1 LSSPDSE
8 AAISDAAISEEA
20 ISGEGANAPISIG
33 GMPEDKSTR
42 RIIHGLLPFEI
53 ARFGGPLAVGMG
65 LQTTFTLIDAFIV
78 SRLGEDLKGPA
89 LGALSQCDNLG
100 ALGPTLSYGLSIA
113 TAAIM
118 SRRQVEGN
126 TRAVRLVAW
135 QSMLIIGALG
145 LAFALIGIL
154 GAPWLVTGLMGAKG
168 EVAELSVDYLRVIM
182 GGGFTMFF
190 LLHLTT
196 IQRALGSAKTPVS
209 MLIGANILNLF
220 LAVIM
225 VFGPGPAP
233 EVFSWGPP
241 IAEFFGIPRMNLM
254 GAAWSTVIARV
265 VALIPVVIIIT
276 RRFHLFG
283 RDSRTRPHKRVI
295 GRILSIGWPS
305 SAQLVVRIVAMV
317 ITVRFVNWA
326 FTTDTNQSA
335 TTAIGIVLR
344 LETMAIFIG
353 MGWGSA
359 AQTFMGHNL
368 GAKLLKRAKRSGW
381 YAALYNCIMMAGFAL
396 LLRWLDVDI
405 VSIFDNTPQVLDTAV
420 SYVEWVSPSYL
431 FLGLGIV
438 LGSAIQG
445 AGATRQVMW
454 LDILVIL
461 FVQIPLGLLVVLSG
475 WSERAL
481 WLVVGITN
489 VVFALTYVVNYKRGR
504 FLNTEV

>member
-1 LSSPDSE
+1 MRGEDAHARLSIE
-8 AAISDAAISEEA
+8 AAPHDPA
-20 ISGEGANAPISIG
+20 
-33 GMPEDKSTR
+33 TH
-42 RIIHGLLPFEI
+42 RICKGLLPYEV

-65 LQTTFTLIDAFIV
+65 LQTTFTLVDAFIV
-78 SRLGEDLKGPA
+78 SRLGEELKGPA

-126 TRAVRLVAW
+126 TDAVRRVAW
-135 QSMLIIGALG
+135 QSLIVVGTLG
-145 LAFALIGIL
+145 LVFALLGII

-168 EVAELSVDYLRVIM
+168 EVAALSIDYLRVIM

-209 MLIGANILNLF
+209 MLIGANVLNF
-220 LAVIM
+220 VLAVIM
-225 VFGPGPAP
+225 VYGPGPAP
-233 EVFSWGPP
+233 EAFAWGPP
-241 IAEFFGIPRMNLM
+241 IAEFFGIARMDLM
-254 GAAWSTVIARV
+254 GAAWSTLIARIIV
-265 VALIPVVIIIT
+265 LIPVVIVIT
-276 RRFHLFG
+276 KRFGLFD
-283 RDSRTRPHKRVI
+283 RESRTRPDKLI
-295 GRILSIGWPS
+295 INRILSIGWPS
-305 SAQLVVRIVAMV
+305 SAQLVVRIIAMV

-326 FTTDTNQSA
+326 FTTDTDQSA

-359 AQTFMGHNL
+359 AQTFMGQNL
-368 GAKLLKRAKRSGW
+368 GAHLLARAKLSGW
-381 YAALYNCIMMAGFAL
+381 YAALYNTAMMAVFAL
-396 LLRWLDVDI
+396 ALRWLDVDI
-405 VSIFDNTPQVLDTAV
+405 VSIFDDTPQVLDTAV
-420 SYVEWVSPSYL
+420 GYVNWVSPSYL

-454 LDILVIL
+454 LDIAVIL
-461 FVQIPLGLLVVLSG
+461 LVQIPLGLFVVLSG
-475 WSERAL
+475 LNEAAL
-481 WLVVGITN
+481 WKVVALTN
-489 VVFALTYVVNYKRGR
+489 VVFALTYVISYRRGR
-504 FLNTEV
+504 FLQTDV

>member
-1 LSSPDSE
+1 MSAPDS
-8 AAISDAAISEEA
+8 AADSVREEDAK
-20 ISGEGANAPISIG
+20 APLSVG
-33 GMPEDKSTR
+33 GLPGDPATH
-42 RIIHGLLPFEI
+42 RIVKGLLPFEV

-65 LQTTFTLIDAFIV
+65 LQTTFTLVDAFIV
-78 SRLGEDLKGPA
+78 SRLDEELKGPA

-126 TRAVRLVAW
+126 TQAVRQVAW
-135 QSMLIIGALG
+135 QSLLIVGALG
-145 LAFALIGIL
+145 LAFALLGIL

-168 EVAELSVDYLRVIM
+168 EVATLSIKYLRVIM

-209 MLIGANILNLF
+209 MLIGANVLNF
-220 LAVIM
+220 VLAVIM
-225 VFGPGPAP
+225 VYGPGPAP
-233 EVFSWGPP
+233 DVFAWGPP
-241 IAEFFGIPRMNLM
+241 VAEFLHIPRMDLM
-254 GAAWSTVIARV
+254 GAAWSTLIARSIV
-265 VALIPVVIIIT
+265 LIPVVIVIT
-276 RRFHLFG
+276 KRFGLFK
-283 RDSRTRPHKRVI
+283 RLSRTRPDRIII

-305 SAQLVVRIVAMV
+305 SAQLVVRIIAMV

-326 FTTDTNQSA
+326 FTTDTDQSA

-359 AQTFMGHNL
+359 AQTFMGQNL
-368 GAKLLKRAKRSGW
+368 GARLLGRAKRSGW
-381 YAALYNCIMMAGFAL
+381 YAALYNSIMMLAFAL
-396 LLRWLDVDI
+396 VLRWLDVDI
-405 VSIFDNTPQVLDTAV
+405 VSIFDDSPQVLDTAV
-420 SYVEWVSPSYL
+420 GYVNWVSPSYL

-454 LDILVIL
+454 LDIAVIAL
-461 FVQIPLGLLVVLSG
+461 VQIPLGLFVVLSQLDE
-475 WSERAL
+475 SAL
-481 WLVVGITN
+481 WIVVALTN
-489 VVFALTYVVNYKRGR
+489 VIFALTYVVSYKRGR
-504 FLNTEV
+504 FLHTDV